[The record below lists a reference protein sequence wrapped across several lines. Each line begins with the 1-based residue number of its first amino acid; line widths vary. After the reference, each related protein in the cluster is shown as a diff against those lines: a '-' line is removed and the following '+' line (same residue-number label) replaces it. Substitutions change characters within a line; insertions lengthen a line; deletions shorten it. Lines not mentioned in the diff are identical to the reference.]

1 MYYLTNLFNLKNSFI
16 KRTKSSKGDLT
27 FMYNI
32 TTIPDVI
39 FCLMKYFVMPL
50 RFKSHMHNEHKL
62 CVKLS
67 EYKISQSANIIW

>member
-16 KRTKSSKGDLT
+16 KHTKGSKGDPTRQWKCWYNDDT

-39 FCLMKYFVMPL
+39 FLFDEIFCNVASIQKPY
-50 RFKSHMHNEHKL
+50 
-62 CVKLS
+62 
-67 EYKISQSANIIW
+67 A